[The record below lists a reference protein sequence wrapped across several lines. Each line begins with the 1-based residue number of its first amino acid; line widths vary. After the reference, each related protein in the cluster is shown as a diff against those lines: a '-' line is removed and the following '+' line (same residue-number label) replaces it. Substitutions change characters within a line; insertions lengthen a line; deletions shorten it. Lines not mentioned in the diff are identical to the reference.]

1 MGQTLRMG
9 TLKEWV
15 SLCFVTE
22 SFIYYLS
29 GERTHVQRHAPSR
42 LPCGLGFYDNGSR
55 PRPPNVVQY
64 KLKQRHVDVHVAGTF
79 GPSTVRRKKSN
90 AHSAVGCLCIR
101 ISHLPGI

>member
-55 PRPPNVVQY
+55 PRPLLSQATANWNRVMGSYVNVDP
-64 KLKQRHVDVHVAGTF
+64 RVATD
-79 GPSTVRRKKSN
+79 SEEVESDSKK
-90 AHSAVGCLCIR
+90 HCEFEVI
-101 ISHLPGI
+101 ITP